1 MDARAAS
8 HRTSPSP
15 FRRSVDASVLDSA
28 QVDNSPL
35 SRDDI
40 DVIDSSGRVLY
51 FGCRNFVE
59 KIAAGPTC
67 FICGADP
74 RTATFNDEH
83 VIPDWILTNYALHSR
98 HIILPNAAHLLYG
111 QYTVPCCEN
120 CNGLMS
126 SAFES
131 PISKAVKRGYP
142 EVQKYVENGGLS
154 QVYQWL
160 ALIYLKTHLKDRHLR
175 FYLDH
180 RKRDATLAEL
190 YDWRDLHHV
199 HCVARAFYTNAVLGS
214 GAIGS
219 ILVCPVRQIRGDE
232 PFDYA
237 DSYDGSTILLR
248 LGEVAFLAVLNDACA
263 VLSVLNVDLRRITG
277 PLSSIQLRE
286 LLARMAFTNLHL
298 VKRPELRSG
307 FDALYGHPA
316 LPNIVLAPGEYVISA
331 ECPDMVEVEAVEPK
345 KLGTLLSFYVRHP
358 ARALLGAENGDCLI
372 AQLADGLHSTIFGEE
387 GQFLVNPAP
396 HRDEEPNPAER
407 SRLKRRGPL
416 RPQDRIAPSLIN
428 LAG

>member
-1 MDARAAS
+1 M
-8 HRTSPSP
+8 
-15 FRRSVDASVLDSA
+15 LDSA
-28 QVDNSPL
+28 QVDHSPL

-59 KIAAGPTC
+59 KIAAGTTC

-74 RTATFNDEH
+74 TTATFNDEH
-83 VIPDWILTNYALHSR
+83 VIPDWILANYGLHSR
-98 HIILPNAAHLLYG
+98 QITLTNAAHLLYG

-175 FYLDH
+175 FHLDR
-180 RKRDATLAEL
+180 RKGDATLAHL

-199 HCVARAFYTNAVLGS
+199 HCIARAFYTNAVLGA

-219 ILVCPVRQIRGDE
+219 ILVCPVRQIKGEE

-237 DSYDGSTILLR
+237 DSYDGSTILLQ
-248 LGEVAFLAVLNDACA
+248 LGDTAFLAVLNDACA
-263 VLSVLNVDLRRITG
+263 VLSALNVDLQRITG

-298 VKRPELRSG
+298 VERPKLLSG
-307 FDALYGHPA
+307 FEALYSHPA
-316 LPNIVLAPGEYVISA
+316 LPNIVLATGEYAITA
-331 ECPDMVEVEAVEPK
+331 ECPDMVEVEAVEPT
-345 KLGTLLSFYVRHP
+345 KLGTLLSFYVRGP
-358 ARALLGAENGDCLI
+358 ARALLGAENGDRLI
-372 AQLADGLHSTIFGEE
+372 AQLADGLHSTIFGDE
-387 GQFLVNPAP
+387 GEFLVNPAP
-396 HRDEEPNPAER
+396 QGDEDI
-407 SRLKRRGPL
+407 
-416 RPQDRIAPSLIN
+416 RPVEIQHVSYTPRHS
-428 LAG
+428 